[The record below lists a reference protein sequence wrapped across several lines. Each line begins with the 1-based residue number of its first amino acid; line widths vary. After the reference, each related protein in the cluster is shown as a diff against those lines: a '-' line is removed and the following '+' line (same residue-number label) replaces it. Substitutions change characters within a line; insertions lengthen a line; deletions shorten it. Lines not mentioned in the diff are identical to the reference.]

1 MNKLPYS
8 ELIKFA
14 ERNYLKNRTTV
25 SRDIKSIFEDIEKT
39 LDLPIKYH
47 KYKTGKDY
55 GTWIIPPSWN
65 VVEAWLKNSKGELI
79 ASYEDHPLFLSPY
92 SKEVHT
98 KLSKRD
104 LLKHIFS
111 EPKRPNAFAYNWR
124 YAYDAN
130 LKLKDWGISLPKN
143 LVDNLP
149 EDTYEIY
156 IETEVFD
163 SEMLVGEILLKG
175 EREEEIVFLA
185 NYCHPG
191 QMNDSFS
198 GLIMFMQV
206 MNTLAQKERRRFTY
220 RFLFMPETIGSAA
233 FISDNP
239 MRLKKMIGTIFS
251 EMVGWGE
258 KWYIKSSLGGD
269 TYIDILAKN
278 CIRAFDETEGSD
290 FMTMYRNDEMMF
302 NSVQAGV
309 PSLSVQKY
317 PYDEYHTSDDKVENV
332 LEEEIQKAH
341 DMVCYMV
348 SILEKDNIY
357 KFSHN
362 VPFWMTR
369 YKLFSDDV
377 YEPDEFKFKFD
388 LVYRYLDGNLS
399 IAELAVKLNVS
410 FESVY
415 KFIEQMKNN
424 DLVMVKTEKYLKS
437 IINRDN

>member
-1 MNKLPYS
+1 MNKISYS

-104 LLKHIFS
+104 LLKHVFS

-130 LKLKDWGISLPKN
+130 LQLKDWGITLPKN

-185 NYCHPG
+185 DYCHPG

-220 RFLFMPETIGSAA
+220 RFLFMPETIGSAV

-258 KWYIKSSLGGD
+258 QWYIKMSRRGN
-269 TYIDILAKN
+269 TYIDTLAKN
-278 CIRAFDETEGSD
+278 CINKFKGVNSSD
-290 FMTMYRNDEMMF
+290 FMTIYRNDELMF
-302 NSVQAGV
+302 NSVQANV

-317 PYDEYHTSDDKVENV
+317 PYIEYHTSEDSVEKVNIED
-332 LEEEIQKAH
+332 LKQAH

-348 SILEKDNIY
+348 DILEKDNVY
-357 KFSHN
+357 NFVHD

-369 YKLFSDDV
+369 YNLFSDDV
-377 YEPDEFKFKFD
+377 YEADEFWFKFN
-388 LVYRYLDGNLS
+388 LVYLYMDGTLS
-399 IAELAVKLNVS
+399 VAELADKIGVS
-410 FESVY
+410 FEKANV
-415 KFIEQMKNN
+415 FIKKMLKY
-424 DLVMVKTEKYLKS
+424 DLVTKNQGQFNK
-437 IINRDN
+437 IIFNRG